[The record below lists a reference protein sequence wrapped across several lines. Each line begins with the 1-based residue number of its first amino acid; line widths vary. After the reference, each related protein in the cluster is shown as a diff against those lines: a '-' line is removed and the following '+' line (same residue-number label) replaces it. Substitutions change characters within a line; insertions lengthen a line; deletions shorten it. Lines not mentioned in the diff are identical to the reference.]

1 MSREK
6 YMKRSLF
13 LAVAAIIAGCGG
25 NTKEETVESENVF
38 LNEQEVELEE
48 GGRFDPIANEN
59 AVKGGSY
66 TTWGS
71 SFPKSLNMWLD
82 YNSFS
87 KEIMELL
94 FEGLATLHSTEN
106 EPVGIL
112 AESWEVSDD
121 KRTFTFK
128 IHPKAEWSDGTRI
141 TAEDVQ
147 FYYDV
152 MMNPENLTSLW
163 RVDLKRF
170 ERPEVIDSKTIRI
183 RASEVHW
190 SNFWTAAGLV
200 AFPKHAWQGKD
211 FNKQNFE
218 FPVVSGPYRIKEV
231 KKNRY
236 VSLERR
242 PDWWG
247 RVRKYNHKKY
257 NFNEVRYKFMEDR
270 SKALEAFKKGVFDA
284 YAVYTSSI
292 WMKKTEFNEVEK
304 NWVARQRIY
313 NKEPK
318 GFQGIAINLRR
329 DKFKDVRVR
338 EALSYLINRDLMNEK
353 LMYNQ
358 YFLLNSYY
366 PDLYPENR
374 NPNVPLRGFE
384 PDKARALLS
393 EAGWKVD
400 SDGILKKNGQP
411 LEVTFITASSDQ
423 RHLNI
428 YVEDLKSVGMK
439 ASIELLSWSTIRK
452 RMDNHDFDL
461 YWASW
466 AASRLRDPEASWH
479 SSTADD
485 VASNNICGVADP
497 VIDSLIEA
505 QRMEMDLTKRNDI
518 LRELDTRLSEIVP
531 YVLLWASDHNRM
543 LYWRK
548 FGTPKYVFDK
558 YNREDAIV
566 PYWYVDPE
574 QKRKL
579 DTNMDSGDPLDPV
592 PYDVHYEE

>member
-1 MSREK
+1 
-6 YMKRSLF
+6 MKPLLF
-13 LAVAAIIAGCGG
+13 LVAALIIAGCGG
-25 NTKEETVESENVF
+25 NKNQETSKNENVF
-38 LNEQEVELEE
+38 LNEPEVVLEE
-48 GGRFDPIANEN
+48 GGQFDPIANKN

-71 SFPKSLNMWLD
+71 SYPKSLNMWLD

-87 KEIMELL
+87 KEVMELL

-112 AESWEVSDD
+112 AESWEISDD
-121 KRTFTFK
+121 QKTFTFK
-128 IHPKAEWSDGTRI
+128 IHPKAEWSDGNPI

-152 MMNPENLTSLW
+152 MMNKENLTSLW

-170 ERPEVIDSKTIRI
+170 ERPELIDSKTVRI
-183 RASEVHW
+183 SANEVHW

-200 AFPKHAWQGKD
+200 AFPKHVWGEKD

-242 PDWWG
+242 PGWWG
-247 RVRKYNHKKY
+247 RVRKYNHNKY

-270 SKALEAFKKGVFDA
+270 SKALEAFKKGIFDA

-292 WMKKTEFNEVEK
+292 WMKKTEFDQAEK

-329 DKFKDVRVR
+329 DKFKDARVR
-338 EALSYLINRDLMNEK
+338 EALSYLINRELMNEK
-353 LMYNQ
+353 LMYDQ

-366 PDLYPENR
+366 PDLYPENK

-384 PDKARALLS
+384 PDKARALLL

-400 SDGILKKNGQP
+400 NDGILKKDGQP
-411 LEVTFITASSDQ
+411 FEVTFITASSDQ

-439 ASIELLSWSTIRK
+439 ASIELLSWSSIRK

-466 AASRLRDPEASWH
+466 AASRLRDPEAAWH

-485 VASNNICGVADP
+485 IASNNICGVADL
-497 VIDSLIEA
+497 VIDSLIEL
-505 QRMEMDLTKRNDI
+505 QRTEMDLNSRNDI
-518 LRELDTRLSEIVP
+518 LREIDTRLNQIVP
-531 YVLLWASDHNRM
+531 YVLLWASDHNRI

-548 FGTPKYVFDK
+548 FGTPEFVFDK

-574 QKRKL
+574 KEREL
-579 DTNMDSGDPLDPV
+579 DKAMNAGNPLDPV
-592 PYDVHYEE
+592 PYDVYYQE